1 MSSQTDLEL
10 IEVFREGKVE
20 GFNELVRRYQQK
32 VYWIARRIVG
42 SHEEADDIVQEVFIR
57 VYNGL
62 ASFRSES
69 GFYTWIYR
77 ISVNVALNSLRA
89 RKVKQFL
96 RFDDLIDQPWSDDD
110 RPDKQVEESEYKKV
124 LERAIDRLPAKQK
137 LVFMMRYYDEMSYEE
152 IAGVLHRSI
161 GGLKANYFH
170 ALKNVQ
176 EYVKKE
182 FRK

>member
-1 MSSQTDLEL
+1 MSPQTDLEL
-10 IEVFREGKVE
+10 IEVFRQGKIE

-62 ASFRSES
+62 TSFRSES

-96 RFDDLIDQPWSDDD
+96 RFDELSINPGATMIGPI
-110 RPDKQVEESEYKKV
+110 R
-124 LERAIDRLPAKQK
+124 RLKRMNTKRCWNRQSNGC
-137 LVFMMRYYDEMSYEE
+137 RQ
-152 IAGVLHRSI
+152 
-161 GGLKANYFH
+161 N
-170 ALKNVQ
+170 KNW
-176 EYVKKE
+176 
-182 FRK
+182 FL